1 MKTIGIT
8 GRSGSG
14 KSSIS
19 AYIAQKG
26 SPVCDADWVARQVL
40 MPGSPCLPLL
50 QNAFGA
56 DILASDGELNRH
68 LLADRA
74 FKTPEGT
81 QKLTEITHPA
91 IYEWIRSER
100 TKAEQAGE
108 KLFFIDGAVI
118 VGTEIQSYCDAILL
132 VYTPYETAVARIC
145 ARDGI
150 QPEMARRRLDAQ
162 MPLEK
167 LQEAADYQICN
178 DGTVAQAEMKAEQ
191 ILQTLL
197 A

>member
-19 AYIAQKG
+19 SYIAKKG
-26 SPVCDADWVARQVL
+26 YPVCDADWVARQVL
-40 MPGSPCLPLL
+40 LPGSPCLPQL
-50 QNAFGA
+50 QEVFGA
-56 DILASDGELNRH
+56 DIISPEGVLNRH

-81 QKLTEITHPA
+81 QRLTEITHPA
-91 IYEWIRSER
+91 IYAWIRREREKAQEAGSE
-100 TKAEQAGE
+100 
-108 KLFFIDGAVI
+108 LFFIDGAVI
-118 VGTEIQSYCDAILL
+118 VGTEIEQYCDAILL

-150 QPEMARRRLDAQ
+150 EPAMARRRLDAQ

-167 LQEAADYQICN
+167 LQAAADYQLCN
-178 DGTVAQAEMKAEQ
+178 DGTVAQAEEKTEQ
-191 ILQTLL
+191 ILTALL

>member
-19 AYIAQKG
+19 GYIAKKG
-26 SPVCDADWVARQVL
+26 YPVCDADWVARQVL
-40 MPGSPCLPLL
+40 LPGSPCLPLL
-50 QNAFGA
+50 QQAFGA
-56 DILASDGELNRH
+56 DIISAQGELNRH

-81 QKLTEITHPA
+81 RKLTEITHPA
-91 IYEWIRSER
+91 IYEWIRRER
-100 TKAEQAGE
+100 QNALQAGG

-118 VGTEIQSYCDAILL
+118 VGTEIQQYCDAIVL

-145 ARDGI
+145 KRDGI
-150 QPEMARRRLDAQ
+150 EPAMARRRLDAQ

-167 LQEAADYQICN
+167 LQAAADYQICN
-178 DGTVAQAEMKAEQ
+178 DGTVMQAEEKTEQ
-191 ILQTLL
+191 ILKLL
-197 A
+197 LT